1 MELSG
6 AVAETTLPYAAVYGK
21 SKKIKIK
28 IKNKKKKAETKVY
41 CPHKQRQKENK

>member
-28 IKNKKKKAETKVY
+28 KKKAEAKSLLST
-41 CPHKQRQKENK
+41 